1 MALSF
6 PRILQASPVF
16 LVPETQG
23 GKGPRTSSL
32 GPAGLEN
39 WCWALASNLVF
50 PNLPSQDIRRIK
62 RNISAYK
69 THTQPFAQ
77 SSHTLT
83 STQLTNTNTPTVTRT
98 LLAEAGMLLSINKL
112 RTRCPINNKYRLLL
126 RALIIKAR
134 YSNYT
139 IMMMM
144 NNSGRKTGVG
154 VAESGSV
161 GLPHRPGAPRSP
173 AAALAT
179 SVASLPCLPPTPA
192 GTRMGASRLR
202 DRTDCGAGPKPQT
215 CARGAAD
222 VAVRSSPAV
231 AAVSGPRASAEPWP
245 TVVPRQGWSPPG
257 RWGGWQ
263 HQPLPIPPRADRPRH
278 PLRPFPG

>member
-1 MALSF
+1 MF
-6 PRILQASPVF
+6 P
-16 LVPETQG
+16 T
-23 GKGPRTSSL
+23 
-32 GPAGLEN
+32 
-39 WCWALASNLVF
+39 
-50 PNLPSQDIRRIK
+50 LPSQDIHRMK
-62 RNISAYK
+62 RNTNAYK
-69 THTQPFAQ
+69 THTQPHAQ

-83 STQLTNTNTPTVTRT
+83 STQFTNTNTPTVTRI

-144 NNSGRKTGVG
+144 NNSGRKMGVG
-154 VAESGSV
+154 MAESDSV

-179 SVASLPCLPPTPA
+179 RVASLPCLPQNLA
-192 GTRMGASRLR
+192 GTGL
-202 DRTDCGAGPKPQT
+202 GPPGFGTGQT
-215 CARGAAD
+215 VGLAPSLGPARG
-222 VAVRSSPAV
+222 VRRRRPCALPLRL
-231 AAVSGPRASAEPWP
+231 PRSLARGLPQKQS
-245 TVVPRQGWSPPG
+245 TVVPRRGWSPPG
-257 RWGGWQ
+257 RWCGWQ

-278 PLRPFPG
+278 PLRPSPG